1 MSMDVPRPVTNRR
14 RRRRLAL
21 LLGGAGAMALIPAVV
36 AAALARARPAAPS
49 AERASLSIDMV
60 RRQAMLRQARGTGT
74 LVPEELRWVTAGSAG
89 QVERIPFLPGVAV
102 TADTVVVELSNPEL
116 AHAVVELESDGRAAA
131 ARRERLR
138 LQLESDRL
146 AQEALLASLRSEREL
161 TAIEADGD
169 QQLAAKGYGPAL
181 VARRSRA
188 KAEQLATRIAIEE
201 QRLEAQSRSGRAQLA
216 AEDAAIAKLRAQE
229 SLRRT
234 ELDGLSV
241 RAGIDGVLQRLGDEQ
256 PLRVGQ
262 HVAAGA
268 PLARIADPSRLK
280 AELRVAEVEAKDVA
294 LGQAAV
300 VDTRNGVAAA
310 RVVRIDPAVQNGT
323 VTVDLAWSGRPPP
336 GARPDLAVDGTIT
349 LERLDGVLCV
359 GRPIGVGSDEG
370 AAVRVFKLL
379 PGGRA
384 AVRVPV
390 RFGRRSFDRIEVV
403 DGLAAGDQIVVSD
416 LSRFDG
422 NDRLLLD

>member
-1 MSMDVPRPVTNRR
+1 MDIPHPVKNRR
-14 RRRRLAL
+14 RRRGQAL
-21 LLGGAGAMALIPAVV
+21 LLAGAGASVLALAAV
-36 AAALARARPAAPS
+36 ALARARPAAPS
-49 AERASLSIDMV
+49 VERASLSIDTV
-60 RRQAMLRQARGTGT
+60 RREAMLRQARGTGT
-74 LVPEELRWVTAGSAG
+74 LVPEEIRWVAARSAG
-89 QVERIPFLPGVAV
+89 RVERIPFLPGVAV

-116 AHAVVELESDGRAAA
+116 AQAVVELAADGRAAG

-169 QQLAAKGYGPAL
+169 EQLRAKGYGPAL

-188 KAEQLATRIAIEE
+188 KADQLATRLAIEE
-201 QRLEAQSRSGRAQLA
+201 RRLETLARSGRAQLA

-229 SLRRT
+229 SLRRA
-234 ELDGLSV
+234 ELDGLAV

-262 HVAAGA
+262 HVAVGA
-268 PLARIADPSRLK
+268 ALARIADPSRLK
-280 AELRVAEVEAKDVA
+280 AELRIAEVDAKDVA
-294 LGQAAV
+294 LGQAAI

-310 RVVRIDPAVQNGT
+310 RVVRIDPAARNGT
-323 VTVDLAWSGRPPP
+323 VTIDLAWSQRPPP

-359 GRPIGVGSDEG
+359 ARPIGVGLG
-370 AAVRVFKLL
+370 AGDAMPVQVFKLV
-379 PGGRA
+379 PGGQA
-384 AVRVPV
+384 AIRVPV
-390 RFGRRSFDRIEVV
+390 RFGRRSIDRIEVI
-403 DGLAAGDQIVVSD
+403 DGLAAGDQLVVSD
-416 LSRFDG
+416 ISRFDG
-422 NDRLLLD
+422 NQRLLLD